1 MRQKIFVVEGKNDA
15 SRLYQILGD
24 IKVVTTNGSEISN
37 ETIDMLKALDKNH
50 DLILFLDPDYPGQRI
65 RSILEKNLKHIAHA
79 HIDKK
84 DAISKNRK
92 KVGIEHATDEVILNA
107 LKDIQYKNESVD
119 SDIDMY
125 FLYDK
130 HLIGHPKSKQLRLLL
145 AKHMNL
151 GHVNGKTLLYR
162 LHMFGYMQK
171 DIIEVLNHETS
182 S

>member
-24 IKVVTTNGSEISN
+24 IKVVTTNGSEISD
-37 ETIDMLKALDKNH
+37 ETIDMLKALDKDH

-65 RSILEKNLKHIAHA
+65 RSKLEKQLVHVAHA
-79 HIDKK
+79 HIEKK

-92 KVGIEHATDEVILNA
+92 KVGIEHATDQTILNA
-107 LKDIQYKNESVD
+107 LSHIQYKNQEK

-125 FLYDK
+125 FLYLHD
-130 HLIGHPKSKQLRLLL
+130 LIGTAQSKTLRLKV
-145 AKHMNL
+145 AKTLHL

-171 DIIEVLNHETS
+171 DLIEVLKHETS